1 MREIC
6 KTKNLRR
13 NKWRPLMTDAGKPII
28 EQGTT
33 NLLGHN
39 AQVHL
44 HMLQRENK
52 AEERL
57 PK

>member
-52 AEERL
+52 AEE
-57 PK
+57 